1 MRPRLFL
8 SGPSGCGKSTMIRKE
23 LGERIRRAGGF
34 VTQRERDENGRV
46 CGFEICSADGY
57 GPRDRFLDLTGET
70 PRIDL
75 EVFSGVGRDYL
86 RRAREQKFAILDEIG
101 GVELFCPR
109 FTAALYAVLESGVPI
124 LGVLKGDQPRTAMT
138 EKLHLR
144 QDYTVAAQALR
155 QKLQEDPDTLIYE
168 CGQYD
173 KNALLLA
180 RQWAEEYCHD

>member
-1 MRPRLFL
+1 MKRRLFL
-8 SGPSGCGKSTMIRKE
+8 TGDMGCGKSTAIRQA
-23 LGERIRRAGGF
+23 LGDRMGRCGGF
-34 VTQRERDENGRV
+34 LTQRVYDDEGV
-46 CGFEICSADGY
+46 LQGFQICSTDGSKSM
-57 GPRDRFLDLTGET
+57 DFLVFFDGKPMIYPVSFET
-70 PRIDL
+70 LGVSLL
-75 EVFSGVGRDYL
+75 EGQAL
-86 RRAREQKFAILDEIG
+86 ILDEIG

-124 LGVLKGDQPRTAMT
+124 LGVLKGEQPRTAMT

-144 QDYTVAAQALR
+144 QNYTVAAQALR